1 MKTLSTGLV
10 LFALMVPAHGCVQ
23 DGEAGEEA
31 TETEQKPQPEPSPA
45 SGLGEEPRPPLSIA
59 SVPAAPADR
68 PAAPAPPPGGPA
80 ELSPW
85 RLSYLET
92 SARQARR
99 LERAIK
105 TLGESRLGSAAL
117 AASALAASGRDD
129 WRPQAAGWARQAL
142 ERCGGRWHKLD
153 CEVGMLSLQRIVL
166 QFPEAL
172 PEPLLGQLRAA
183 ASEVAPPPGPDLIR
197 DPWSFRRTE
206 NQQMAVIA
214 RSLVAHRVAGSGDSA
229 AARAWAAHARAFLRA
244 HDRQG
249 WYEGESNGYM
259 ATSITALLLLR
270 DHAPDPDV
278 RGLAQR
284 QLHLLFTAWAEN
296 QVGGTPA
303 GPRSRTYTH
312 WAQGTRNTPWLAWA
326 YYATGGGD
334 AGDGPVV
341 GSDRNLGDWPDVAT
355 AGYAL
360 PAPLVEL
367 LRSAREGRP
376 YEIRTAK
383 TIDMAHRKDL
393 AGATYS
399 WVTPDYVLGTAP
411 AVEGMA
417 LSVSGGQEIQV
428 TLFPEAASFSPLY
441 LWSRVRAGRDSG
453 QRWRSRAGQEQ
464 AVGWR
469 HLALARMG
477 TPAEPGHAW
486 LASPWSRP
494 EPAGTADAPSA
505 DVLVSRSGDTWVAL
519 VTAGGW
525 ELAPAPAKFPEHYA
539 GKAFAGSWVAVPKRQ
554 PAVIAVQ
561 VGRAGEEGSWP
572 AWKEKAA
579 GLSVAVAEGG
589 EGAAEGRRR
598 GRPPAIVFRATPAG
612 PAPAGAAD
620 APGHRLTF
628 RPGVSAQIDG
638 EAITPS
644 RWPLHRSPHLVRGED
659 GGWGFSAA
667 GAHYRFPPLPEE
679 AAPAAESPVP
689 EPRSTPPGG

>member
-1 MKTLSTGLV
+1 MRTLVAGLA
-10 LFALMVPAHGCVQ
+10 LLALMVPTHGCFD
-23 DGEAGEEA
+23 DGEAGESSPEKQAEDEA
-31 TETEQKPQPEPSPA
+31 GPEA
-45 SGLGEEPRPPLSIA
+45 AAGTDDGIRPPLAISE
-59 SVPAAPADR
+59 VPAAPADR
-68 PAAPAPPPGGPA
+68 PAAPAPPPGGPT

-85 RLSYLET
+85 RLSYLDT

-117 AASALAASGRDD
+117 AASGLAANGRDD
-129 WRPQAAGWARQAL
+129 WRPQAAAWTRQAL

-153 CEVGMLSLQRIVL
+153 CEVGMLSLQRVVL
-166 QFPEAL
+166 QFPDAL
-172 PEPLLGQLRAA
+172 PPPLLKRLRAA

-206 NQQMAVIA
+206 NQQMAVMA
-214 RSLVAHRVAGSGDSA
+214 RSLVAHRVAGTGDSA
-229 AARAWAAHARAFLRA
+229 AGRAWAAHARAFLRA

-270 DHAPDPDV
+270 DHAPDPEV

-284 QLHLLFTAWAEN
+284 QLHLLFIAWAEN

-326 YYATGGGD
+326 YYATGGGKD
-334 AGDGPVV
+334 GEAGDGPVV
-341 GSDRNLGDWPDVAT
+341 GTDRNLGDWPDVAT
-355 AGYAL
+355 AGYVP
-360 PAPLVEL
+360 PAPVAQL
-367 LRSAREGRP
+367 LRSARQGPP

-383 TIDMAHRKDL
+383 TIDMAHRRDL
-393 AGATYS
+393 ASATYS

-417 LSVSGGQEIQV
+417 LAVSGGQEIQA

-441 LWSRVRAGRDSG
+441 LWSRVRAGRASG

-477 TPAEPGHAW
+477 NPAEPGHAW
-486 LASPWSRP
+486 LAAPWSRP
-494 EPAGTADAPSA
+494 EPAGAADAPSR
-505 DVLVSRSGDTWVAL
+505 DVLVSRSGETWVAL
-519 VTAGGW
+519 VTASGW
-525 ELAPAPAKFPEHYA
+525 ELSRAAAKFPEHYSD
-539 GKAFAGSWVAVPKRQ
+539 KAFQGSWVAVPKRQ
-554 PAVIAVQ
+554 PAVIALQ
-561 VGRAGEEGSWP
+561 VGRAGEEGSWQ

-579 GLSVAVAEGG
+579 GLALAVGAA
-589 EGAAEGRRR
+589 EGAAEGVPE
-598 GRPPAIVFRATPAG
+598 GRPRSGPPALVFHAAPAG
-612 PAPAGAAD
+612 PTGAD
-620 APGHRLTF
+620 APRHRLTF
-628 RPGVSAQIDG
+628 RPGVSAAIDG
-638 EAITPS
+638 EPITPS
-644 RWPLHRSPHLVRGED
+644 TWPLHQSPHLVRGED
-659 GGWGFSAA
+659 GGWGFAAA
-667 GAHYRFPPLPEE
+667 GAHYRFPPLPDEE
-679 AAPAAESPVP
+679 ARAAPQ
-689 EPRSTPPGG
+689 PGG

>member
-1 MKTLSTGLV
+1 MALL
-10 LFALMVPAHGCVQ
+10 ALMVPTPGCFE
-23 DGEAGEEA
+23 DGEAGES
-31 TETEQKPQPEPSPA
+31 SPA
-45 SGLGEEPRPPLSIA
+45 EQAEEQTEEQAEEKAGPAAGGGAGEGIRPPLSI
-59 SVPAAPADR
+59 SNVPAAPADR
-68 PAAPAPPPGGPA
+68 PAVPAPPAGGPT

-129 WRPQAAGWARQAL
+129 WRPQAAAWARQAL

-153 CEVGMLSLQRIVL
+153 CEVGMLSLQRVVL
-166 QFPEAL
+166 QFPDAL
-172 PEPLLGQLRAA
+172 PPPLLERLRAA
-183 ASEVAPPPGPDLIR
+183 ASETAPPPGPDLIR

-206 NQQMAVIA
+206 NQQMAVMA

-229 AARAWAAHARAFLRA
+229 AGRAWAAHARAFLRA

-270 DHAPDPDV
+270 DHAADPRV

-326 YYATGGGD
+326 YYATGGGS
-334 AGDGPVV
+334 AGEGPVV
-341 GSDRNLGDWPDVAT
+341 GSDRNLGDWPDIAT
-355 AGYAL
+355 AGYAP
-360 PAPLVEL
+360 PAPVAQL
-367 LRSAREGRP
+367 LRSARQGPP

-383 TIDMAHRKDL
+383 TIDMGHRKDL

-417 LSVSGGQEIQV
+417 LSVSGGQEIQA
-428 TLFPEAASFSPLY
+428 TLFPQAATFSPLY
-441 LWSRVRAGRDSG
+441 LWTRVRAGRASG

-477 TPAEPGHAW
+477 SAAEPGHAW

-494 EPAGTADAPSA
+494 EPAGTAPSPDAAPA
-505 DVLVSRSGDTWVAL
+505 GDVLVSRSGDTWVAL
-519 VTAGGW
+519 VTEGGW
-525 ELAPAPAKFPEHYA
+525 ELARASAKFPDHY
-539 GKAFAGSWVAVPKRQ
+539 GDKAFQGSWVAVPRRQ
-554 PAVIAVQ
+554 PAVIAMQ
-561 VGRAGEEGSWP
+561 VGRAGEEGSWQ

-579 GLSVAVAEGG
+579 GLTVAVAEGG
-589 EGAAEGRRR
+589 EGAVAGRRR
-598 GRPPAIVFRATPAG
+598 NAPPALVFQA
-612 PAPAGAAD
+612 APAGRAPAD
-620 APGHRLTF
+620 APGHRLIF
-628 RPGVSAQIDG
+628 RPGVSASIDG

-644 RWPLHRSPHLVRGED
+644 AWPLHQSPHLIRAED
-659 GGWGFSAA
+659 GGWGFAAA
-667 GAHYRFPPLPEE
+667 GAHYRFPPLPAEE
-679 AAPAAESPVP
+679 ASPV
-689 EPRSTPPGG
+689 SPPGG